1 LCPKILPMPIIATRS
16 SRLFFTLSLLL
27 LLILINLI
35 VPFEYIY
42 AANIQGND
50 HDNVLYGT
58 MSSDQIFGLDGNDT
72 LFGNGASDTVEG
84 GGGDDYIQGDLAD
97 DLLSGNAGNDS
108 VQGGAGRDLINGDD
122 GIDLLVAS
130 FANSS
135 MSIRDLAADIIS
147 CGSGNDTAFINTSD
161 NDTASSDCELIIES
175 P

>member
-1 LCPKILPMPIIATRS
+1 MPITATSS
-16 SRLFFTLSLLL
+16 SRLFFCLSLFL

-35 VPFEYIY
+35 IPFNYTM

-50 HDNVLYGT
+50 HNNVLYGT

-72 LFGNGASDTVEG
+72 LFGNGANDTVEG
-84 GGGDDYIQGDLAD
+84 GSGDDYIQGDLGD
-97 DLLSGNAGNDS
+97 DLLNGNAGNDT
-108 VQGGAGRDLINGDD
+108 VQGGAGSDLVNGDD
-122 GIDLLVAS
+122 GNDLLVAS

-147 CGSGNDTAFINTSD
+147 CGSGNDTAFINRSD
-161 NDTASSDCELIIES
+161 NDTASGDCEIIIDS